1 MDDARPGATYERL
14 TSNNVSPPGV
24 ERRNVGVR
32 TMTQAYDG
40 GPVAALRR
48 IAFLLER
55 AREDTYKVK
64 AFRSAAATILPM
76 ATEEVAARAAAG
88 TLTDLPGV
96 GASTARVIA
105 EAVAGEL
112 PERLADLES
121 RCAGP
126 LVPGG
131 RELRAALRGDLHTHS
146 DWSDG
151 GSPIEEMAFT
161 ALELGHEYVVL
172 TDHSPR
178 LKVAHGLSAERLA
191 RQLGVVDAVNAH
203 LAGAGFTLLKG
214 IEVDILDDGGLDQSP
229 ELLDRLDVRVASV
242 HSKLAMESGAMTRR
256 MVAAVRNPHT
266 NVLGHC
272 TGRLVTG
279 NRGTRPGSSF
289 DAEAVFEACAEND
302 VAVEINSRPERRDPP
317 TALLELARDLG
328 CLFSIDSD
336 AHAPGQLDMLDYGC
350 ARAEA
355 AGIPP
360 ERIVNTWPRERLLSW
375 SGGGT
380 R

>member
-1 MDDARPGATYERL
+1 MDEQVDEYDA
-14 TSNNVSPPGV
+14 
-24 ERRNVGVR
+24 
-32 TMTQAYDG
+32 

-64 AFRSAAATILPM
+64 AYRAAAATLLPLG
-76 ATEEVAARAAAG
+76 EDEVGRHVRDG
-88 TLTDLPGV
+88 TLTTLPGI
-96 GASTARVIA
+96 GASTARVVEQA
-105 EAVAGEL
+105 WRGER
-112 PERLADLES
+112 PARLAALE
-121 RCAGP
+121 RDAGP

-131 RELRAALRGDLHTHS
+131 RALRSALRGDLHSHS

-161 ALELGHEYVVL
+161 AIEVGHEYLVL

-191 RQLGVVDAVNAH
+191 RQLDVVDAVNAH
-203 LAGAGFTLLKG
+203 LADTGFTLLKG
-214 IEVDILDDGGLDQSP
+214 IEVDILDDGSLDQSD
-229 ELLDRLDVRVASV
+229 ELLGRLDVRVASV
-242 HSKLAMESGAMTRR
+242 HSKLRMDADAMTRR
-256 MVAAVRNPHT
+256 MLAAVANPWT
-266 NVLGHC
+266 DVLGHC

-279 NRGTRPGSSF
+279 GRGTRPQSQF
-289 DAEAVFEACAEND
+289 DARAVFEACAEHG

-336 AHAPGQLDMLDYGC
+336 AHAPGQLDFLDHGC
-350 ARAEA
+350 ARAEQ
-355 AGIPP
+355 AGIDPD
-360 ERIVNTWPRERLLSW
+360 RIVNTWPRERLLAW
-375 SGGGT
+375 AKQ
-380 R
+380 